1 MHNKLI
7 DNEWLVLDFWFKHGL
22 NIKLKIPKMPIK
34 KKRVT
39 FVTLLFSVVPPGIEL
54 SQQLIANQYLR
65 TTPLEL
71 PMNGHI
77 FVCIVLHQH
86 VQRTS

>member
-1 MHNKLI
+1 MFLMHNKLI

-54 SQQLIANQYLR
+54 SQQLIANQC
-65 TTPLEL
+65 LEL